1 MPKKNTHNPLK
12 GALVGLIAGGAAGA
26 VMDGYWAVVKN
37 LPGARPEQ
45 KPKPGD
51 DNQKEEKPSTQII
64 ADKTSEALT
73 GSEIPKKH
81 KPSAGVGVHYATS
94 VGFGLTYGALA
105 SRLPRLGIVAGALY
119 GAGIWLFLDE
129 IALRALK
136 IAPKAEKVSMSEHLQ
151 ALGAH
156 LVYGS
161 TTAALTRL
169 LLR

>member
-1 MPKKNTHNPLK
+1 MPKKTTHNPLK
-12 GALVGLIAGGAAGA
+12 GALMGLIAGGAAGA

-51 DNQKEEKPSTQII
+51 DNQRKEQPSTQII
-64 ADKTSEALT
+64 ADKASEALT
-73 GSEIPKKH
+73 GREISKKN
-81 KPSAGVGVHYATS
+81 KPAAGVGVHYATS
-94 VGFGLTYGALA
+94 VGFGLPFGALA
-105 SRLPRLGIVAGALY
+105 ARHHSLGVVAGALY
-119 GAGIWLFLDE
+119 GAGIWLFFDE

-136 IAPKAEKVSMSEHLQ
+136 IAPKPEKVPMSEHLQ

-161 TTAALTRL
+161 ATAALTRL

>member
-1 MPKKNTHNPLK
+1 MAKKNKHNSLK
-12 GALVGLIAGGAAGA
+12 GALVGLVAGGVAGA

-51 DNQKEEKPSTQII
+51 NNQTEEKPSTQII
-64 ADKTSEALT
+64 ADKAAEALT
-73 GSEIPKKH
+73 GKEVPKKN
-81 KPSAGVGVHYATS
+81 KPAAGIGVHYATS
-94 VGFGLTYGALA
+94 LGFGLPFGALA
-105 SRLPRLGIVAGALY
+105 ARLPGLGILAGALY
-119 GAGIWLFLDE
+119 GAGIWLFFDE

-136 IAPKAEKVSMSEHLQ
+136 IAPKPEKVPMSEHLQ

-156 LVYGS
+156 LVYGAS
-161 TTAALTRL
+161 TAAVTRL